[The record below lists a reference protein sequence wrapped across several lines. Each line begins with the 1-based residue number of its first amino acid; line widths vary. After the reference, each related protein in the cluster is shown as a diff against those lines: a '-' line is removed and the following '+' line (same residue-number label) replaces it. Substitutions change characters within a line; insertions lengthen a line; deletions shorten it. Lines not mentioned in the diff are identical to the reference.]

1 MVRANSGAQPMPQ
14 TLLLPLILRVA
25 GPIAFVVA
33 AMTAGVMNRSIM
45 IVPVLA
51 LAATLTTIIIRM
63 VSPFPSFDLKS
74 ALSTNAP
81 AEKPSAFRGAGRR
94 FIIGVIGYGIA
105 FGMAALIAAIF
116 QTTEFQPQIGLNDA
130 GYLIVPG
137 LIAVIGATIGARIGV
152 NQMAGMMD
160 QMQDMFAQ
168 MQSPN
173 AANDEE
179 GFTFEGEII
188 DPDEPKS

>member
-1 MVRANSGAQPMPQ
+1 MPN
-14 TLLLPLILRVA
+14 TLLLPLIPRLA

-33 AMTAGVMNRSIM
+33 AMTAGAMNRSIM
-45 IVPVLA
+45 IVPLLA
-51 LAATLTTIIIRM
+51 LAATATTIIIRM
-63 VSPFPSFDLKS
+63 VSPFPSLDLKS
-74 ALSTNAP
+74 ALSQGA
-81 AEKPSAFRGAGRR
+81 ALEKPSPFRGALRR
-94 FIIGVIGYGIA
+94 LLIGVIGYGIA
-105 FGMAALIAAIF
+105 FGIAALLAALF
-116 QTTEFQPQIGLNDA
+116 QATEFQPQLGFSDA

-137 LIAVIGATIGARIGV
+137 LIAVVGATIGARLGV

-168 MQSPN
+168 MQTPD
-173 AANDEE
+173 AANDED

>member
-1 MVRANSGAQPMPQ
+1 MPN
-14 TLLLPLILRVA
+14 TLLLPLVLRLA
-25 GPIAFVVA
+25 GPIAFVIA
-33 AMTAGVMNRSIM
+33 AMTAGAMNRSIM
-45 IVPVLA
+45 IVPLLA
-51 LAATLTTIIIRM
+51 LVATATTVIIRM

-74 ALSTNAP
+74 ALSPDAP
-81 AEKPSAFRGAGRR
+81 IEKPSPFRGAGRR
-94 FIIGVIGYGIA
+94 LLIGVIGYGVA
-105 FGMAALIAAIF
+105 FGIAALLAALF
-116 QTTEFQPQIGLNDA
+116 QATEFQPQLGFGDV

-137 LIAVIGATIGARIGV
+137 FIAVIGATIGARIGV

-168 MQSPN
+168 MQTPE
-173 AANDEE
+173 AANDED

>member
-1 MVRANSGAQPMPQ
+1 MPQ

-74 ALSTNAP
+74 AMSPNAP

-116 QTTEFQPQIGLNDA
+116 QTTEFQPQISLNDA

-137 LIAVIGATIGARIGV
+137 FIAVIGATIGARIGV